1 MEILW
6 LSGPKGSGKT
16 LISGYL
22 KQCLA
27 ACCSGAQIIEYT
39 CSSYRKS
46 TEPTS
51 SEFCRAFINQL
62 VNRHH
67 SHPPGPEPGTIEI
80 YNLVKTLRR
89 ALVYSQDMEL
99 TLFVNGLESAA
110 REPGQ
115 QIEFI
120 PKILDL
126 FQQMET
132 ARLFK
137 TIKFMLISRWDVG
150 IQKMIDTASVKVKS
164 IRFNQER
171 AGLFLRI

>member
-1 MEILW
+1 
-6 LSGPKGSGKT
+6 
-16 LISGYL
+16 
-22 KQCLA
+22 
-27 ACCSGAQIIEYT
+27 
-39 CSSYRKS
+39 
-46 TEPTS
+46 
-51 SEFCRAFINQL
+51 
-62 VNRHH
+62 
-67 SHPPGPEPGTIEI
+67 
-80 YNLVKTLRR
+80 
-89 ALVYSQDMEL
+89 MEL
-99 TLFVNGLESAA
+99 TLFVNDLESAA

-137 TIKFMLISRWDVG
+137 TIRFMLISRWDVG